1 MSAGVS
7 IEQLRELLRQLHTG
21 PAQEAA
27 AARVAIALWRRAI
40 ARGDAAGATTAVG
53 QVEAHLEA
61 LFDGLA
67 AAEARGKALLA
78 QADEPA

>member
-1 MSAGVS
+1 MSVPA
-7 IEQLRELLRQLHTG
+7 EALAALLRQLHGG

-27 AARVAIALWRRAI
+27 AARVAIAIWRRAL
-40 ARGDAAGATTAVG
+40 ARGDQAAATAALG

-67 AAEARGKALLA
+67 AVEAAGKGLLSDA
-78 QADEPA
+78 GGPV

>member
-1 MSAGVS
+1 VSVPSQALAG
-7 IEQLRELLRQLHTG
+7 LLRQIHSG

-27 AARVAIALWRRAI
+27 AARIAIAIWRRAI
-40 ARGDAAGATTAVG
+40 ARGDADAASAAVA

-67 AAEARGKALLA
+67 AAEAAGKALLA
-78 QADEPA
+78 ESESGF